1 MSAVVVDRVDFFP
14 PAEHRTAK
22 AYVLAL
28 LAHALL
34 LAALTWGVNWRR
46 QPELQTV
53 EAELWA
59 NVPQQAAPKLQEP
72 PPPPP
77 PPPKPEVK
85 PPPPPPPAPKVEA
98 RKPEPV
104 APDPQIAI
112 EKERKRLEK
121 LEQEKEK
128 KEREELRKQEIAE
141 QKRLEKERK
150 ELERQE
156 REKKL
161 AEEKAEK
168 ERLRQEEIAR
178 EKARQEA
185 IAKAQAEAQR
195 QANISRMAGLANA
208 TGGPTSVGTAQQS
221 SGPSAGYGAKIR
233 ALLRPKIV
241 FPDNLAGNPAAEVE
255 VRTSPDGSV
264 ASRRLIRSSG
274 VPSWDDAV
282 LKAIDKTDRF
292 PPDTDGDGKVPPVL
306 QLTFRPKDF

>member
-1 MSAVVVDRVDFFP
+1 MSAVIDRVDFFP
-14 PAEHRTAK
+14 PAEHRTMR
-22 AYVLAL
+22 AYGLAL
-28 LAHALL
+28 LAHAVL
-34 LAALTWGVNWRR
+34 LAALTWGVSWRR
-46 QPELQTV
+46 QPQTVAV

-59 NVPQQAAPKLQEP
+59 NLPQQAAPKLVEP

-141 QKRLEKERK
+141 QKRIEKEKK

-178 EKARQEA
+178 EKARQDA
-185 IAKAQAEAQR
+185 IAKAQAEAAR
-195 QANISRMAGLANA
+195 QANIARSAGLANA
-208 TGGPTSVGTAQQS
+208 TGGPTSVGTALQS

-241 FPDNLAGNPAAEVE
+241 FPDNLPGNPQAEIE

-264 ASRRLIRSSG
+264 TSRRVVRSSG
-274 VPSWDDAV
+274 SPAWDEAV

-292 PPDTDGDGKVPPVL
+292 PPDTDGDGKVPP
-306 QLTFRPKDF
+306 QLVITFRPKDF